1 MSNLLER
8 KSVVRVKEFLN
19 KYDNNINLIALDES
33 ARTAKDA
40 GNALNTKVGS
50 IVKSLLFKDTDN
62 KFYLCLV
69 SGDKY
74 ISLDKIEKIIKKK
87 IVKANANEVK
97 NQTGYSI
104 GGVPPICHNIPP
116 QEIFIDENLSH
127 FKKIYA
133 AAGHPFIVF
142 SMSYEKLCNI
152 TNGKVLDIVL

>member
-40 GNALNTKVGS
+40 GNALNTKVHS

-87 IVKANANEVK
+87 LLRQMQMKLK
-97 NQTGYSI
+97 NKQVIQLVAYPLYAITSLLKKFSLMK
-104 GGVPPICHNIPP
+104 ICHI
-116 QEIFIDENLSH
+116 L
-127 FKKIYA
+127 KKY
-133 AAGHPFIVF
+133 
-142 SMSYEKLCNI
+142 MQL
-152 TNGKVLDIVL
+152 LDIRLLYFQCHMKSFVILQMEKC